1 MKTLLFL
8 GLLATTQPTT
18 ETRNHQPETVLS
30 TQAKTIFR
38 GNSTT
43 VDVRVQKPL
52 GKGATL
58 SLSHR
63 EGGLVH
69 HETIAR
75 NQSNALLRLH
85 LHELPEGTYD
95 LVVNDHK
102 HRTVLRQELVLRTKP
117 ASAPVRELAVN
128 IP

>member
-18 ETRNHQPETVLS
+18 ETHNRQPETGLS
-30 TQAKTIFR
+30 TQARMVVR

-43 VDVRVQKPL
+43 VDVRLQKPT

-58 SLSHR
+58 SLTHR
-63 EGGLVH
+63 QGGIVH
-69 HETIAR
+69 VENVPRRQANVH
-75 NQSNALLRLH
+75 LRLH

-95 LVVNDHK
+95 LVVTDHK
-102 HRTVLRQELVLRTKP
+102 YRTVLRQEVVLRTKP
-117 ASAPVRELAVN
+117 ASAPTRELAVN